1 MPFFHPTEDPDSEG
15 EKTASLE
22 LFIREK
28 RSNDSDKLSF
38 EVWKF
43 LQARSV
49 LQFKSTKVLLRVR
62 KRMKLILI
70 SSSVI
75 KTGV

>member
-1 MPFFHPTEDPDSEG
+1 VENMPFFHPTEDPDSEG

-38 EVWKF
+38 EV
-43 LQARSV
+43 
-49 LQFKSTKVLLRVR
+49 
-62 KRMKLILI
+62 
-70 SSSVI
+70 
-75 KTGV
+75 